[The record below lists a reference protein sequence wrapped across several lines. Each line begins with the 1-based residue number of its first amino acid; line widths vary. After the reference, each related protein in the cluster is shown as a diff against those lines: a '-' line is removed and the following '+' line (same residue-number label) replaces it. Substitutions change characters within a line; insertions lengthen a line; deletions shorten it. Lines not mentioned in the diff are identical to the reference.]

1 MGDRSTS
8 FRIDEML
15 EKRIS
20 PLLIGSETISQFARR
35 AVEEKI
41 KRMEARDDAARVQL
55 YQRDMAILEPMV
67 REIFKKIKE
76 ENN

>member
-1 MGDRSTS
+1 
-8 FRIDEML
+8 
-15 EKRIS
+15 
-20 PLLIGSETISQFARR
+20 
-35 AVEEKI
+35 
-41 KRMEARDDAARVQL
+41 MEARDDAARVQL